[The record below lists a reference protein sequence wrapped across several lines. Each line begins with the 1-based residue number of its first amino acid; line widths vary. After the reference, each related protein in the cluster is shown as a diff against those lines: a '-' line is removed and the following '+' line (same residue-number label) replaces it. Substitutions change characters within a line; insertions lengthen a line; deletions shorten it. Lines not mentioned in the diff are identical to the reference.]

1 MVLENGVYNY
11 HNDAMV
17 KTVET
22 TITILDSGHFGVPN
36 VSSNSIINIEVLN
49 YYYPVCLTS
58 HGNSWRIMDIG
69 LSKYP
74 TCVAKG
80 TTIKVKVWYI

>member
-1 MVLENGVYNY
+1 MYNY

-22 TITILDSGHFGVPN
+22 TITVGDSGHFSVPN
-36 VSSNSIINIEVLN
+36 VSSSCIINIEVLN
-49 YYYPVCLTS
+49 YYEAVCLTS
-58 HGNSWRIMDIG
+58 HGDLWRIVNIG

-74 TCVAKG
+74 TYVAKG
-80 TTIKVKVWYI
+80 TTINVKVWYI

>member
-1 MVLENGVYNY
+1 
-11 HNDAMV
+11 MV

-22 TITILDSGHFGVPN
+22 TITVLEYGHFDVPN
-36 VSSNSIINIEVLN
+36 VSNSCIINIEVLD
-49 YYYPVCLTS
+49 YYSSVCLTS
-58 HGNSWRIMDIG
+58 HGDLWRIVDIG

-74 TCVAKG
+74 TYVAKG

>member
-1 MVLENGVYNY
+1 
-11 HNDAMV
+11 MV

-49 YYYPVCLTS
+49 YYYP
-58 HGNSWRIMDIG
+58 G